1 MLQKLHAYPTLVVA
15 LLVSFMAIT
24 GAILSI
30 EPAMNQLQSVSTSAP
45 IANVADLANAVAMNF
60 NDPQK
65 LIRKASGSLLV
76 YHYGDIGLQAN
87 YVNPVTGSDLGA
99 YESSGFFGFITELHR
114 SMFAGGFGRFATGV
128 AAVAMGVLAGSGVFL
143 LAKQMG
149 GWKNILGPVHGTS
162 GRRLHIHV
170 GRLSFLLLIITA
182 ISGAWMSLINFGIL
196 SDGAVGFLPYPANVS
211 GGLVAPIPDLVALQN
226 IVVSDLREL
235 TFPIAGDAFDVFSI
249 TTASGTGYV
258 DQSTGALLTF
268 TLNNIWHDIYQLVY
282 TLHTGQGIWWFA
294 PILGAGAL
302 SIPILAFTGLA
313 MWWRRARG
321 REPRIAN
328 NNKAG
333 EADVIILVGSQSN
346 STWEFA
352 ATLHAALVKND
363 HKVHTISMNS
373 LAKEY
378 PRAQQMFVLTS
389 TYGDGAAPD
398 NANRFLRKLS
408 QMKAVSGLRYAVLGF
423 GDRSFPKFCRFAF
436 DVDAKMQAHRLTRL
450 SQVFAIDRQSAQS
463 FAQWGDDIGQCL
475 NETLILN
482 HVPAIPKTAHYV
494 LAKRTDHGEE
504 LQAHKT
510 ILRFSLKGVRG
521 DNRRFEAGDLIGILP
536 PGQETPRYYSLASS
550 RQDGFLEICV
560 SKHPGGVC
568 SGFLHGLQPGDAV
581 EGFIRLNPEFH
592 PSKNSKPILMIG
604 AGTGIAPFAGFLR
617 GNTKRR
623 PMYLYW
629 GGRDQ
634 TSDYLYQKELAL
646 WRKDGRL
653 AGGAVAFSRAKQGK
667 YVQHKLQEDSLFIQ
681 SAIANGAQI
690 MVCGGVAM
698 ARDVRRAIDGICK
711 PLGTNYEILKQNGR
725 FVEDVY

>member
-1 MLQKLHAYPTLVVA
+1 MLRKLHAYPTLVVA

-30 EPAMNQLQSVSTSAP
+30 EPAMNHLQTVSPSAP
-45 IANVADLANAVAMNF
+45 IANVADLANAVATNF
-60 NDPQK
+60 NDPQR
-65 LIRKASGSLLV
+65 LVRKASGSLLV
-76 YHYGDIGLQAN
+76 YHYGDTGLQAN
-87 YVNPVTGSDLGA
+87 YVDPASGNDLGI
-99 YESSGFFGFITELHR
+99 YKSSGFFGFITELHR
-114 SMFAGGFGRFATGV
+114 SMFAGNFGRLATGL
-128 AAVAMGVLAGSGVFL
+128 AAAAMGALAASGAFL

-162 GRRLHIHV
+162 GRRFHIHV
-170 GRLSFLLLIITA
+170 GRLSVLLLIVTA
-182 ISGAWMSLINFGIL
+182 LSGAWMSLINFGII
-196 SDGAVGFLPYPANVS
+196 SDGAIGFLPYPANVS
-211 GGLVAPIPDLVALQN
+211 GGLVAPIADLAALQN
-226 IVVSDLREL
+226 IAVFDLREL
-235 TFPIAGDAFDVFSI
+235 TFPIAGDVFDVFSI
-249 TTASGTGYV
+249 TTASGSGFV

-268 TLNNIWHDIYQLVY
+268 TLNTVWHDIYQSVY

-294 PILGAGAL
+294 LLLGVGAL
-302 SIPILAFTGLA
+302 GIPLMAFTGLA
-313 MWWRRARG
+313 MWWRRVKG
-321 REPRIAN
+321 REPKIAKN
-328 NNKAG
+328 NQGA

-363 HKVHTISMNS
+363 HKVHTISMNC

-378 PRAQQMFVLTS
+378 PRARQMFVLTS

-398 NANRFLRKLS
+398 NANRFLLKLS
-408 QMKAVSGLRYAVLGF
+408 QMKVASGLRYAVLGF
-423 GDRSFPKFCRFAF
+423 GDTSFSKFCQFGV
-436 DVDAKMQAHRLTRL
+436 DVDAKMQAQGLTRL
-450 SQVFAIDRQSAQS
+450 SQFFAIDRQSAHS
-463 FAQWGDDIGQCL
+463 FAQWGDEIGQCM

-482 HVPAIPKTAHYV
+482 HVPDIPKTARYILV
-494 LAKRTDHGEE
+494 KRTDHGEE

-510 ILRFSLKGVRG
+510 ILRFKLKGVRG
-521 DNRRFEAGDLIGILP
+521 LNRRFEAGDLIGILP
-536 PGQETPRYYSLASS
+536 PEQATPRYYSLASS
-550 RQDGFLEICV
+550 RRDGFLEICV

-581 EGFIRLNPEFH
+581 EGFIRPNPDFH
-592 PSKNSKPILMIG
+592 PANNSKPILMIG

-617 GNTKRR
+617 GNTKKR

-634 TSDYLYQKELAL
+634 TSDYLYQKDLAL

-653 AGGAVAFSRAKQGK
+653 AGGGVAFSRAKQGQ
-667 YVQHKLQEDSLFIQ
+667 YVQHKLQEDSVFIQ

-690 MVCGGVAM
+690 MVCGGTAM
-698 ARDVRRAIDGICK
+698 ATDVRRVIDEICK
-711 PLGTNYEILKQNGR
+711 PLGTNYETLKHNGR